1 MLNVNVNHIDL
12 QLKKKGIVMSNVSN
26 PILQRDVISVA
37 TWRDYYE
44 ITKPRVVALLVLTAL
59 VGMCLSVP
67 GVVPWQVLG
76 PSIIGIGLLSSAAAA
91 INHIVDERIDS
102 IMGRTHNRPLPNGRL
117 SAKNASIFALTI
129 AMLGFVLLYFWV
141 NPLTAWLTFS
151 GLVGYSFVYTMYLKR
166 ATPQNI
172 TIGGLAGA
180 IPPLLG
186 WTAMTNEIH
195 ANALLLVLLI
205 FTWTP
210 PHFWALAIHR
220 KDDYAKVNI
229 PMLPVTH
236 GVSFTKTQILLYT
249 VLLFVVGLLPYLV
262 GMSNWLYLIGAV
274 ILNLIFF
281 VYAWKLKFNADE
293 NTAMDTFKFS
303 IVHLMLLF
311 IVLLADHYLLPLG

>member
-1 MLNVNVNHIDL
+1 MNESSTI
-12 QLKKKGIVMSNVSN
+12 
-26 PILQRDVISVA
+26 A
-37 TWRDYYE
+37 TSHSAPSTPLWRDYYE

-67 GVVPWQVLG
+67 SVIPWQVLV
-76 PSIIGIGLLSSAAAA
+76 PSMIGIGFLSSAAAA

-102 IMGRTHNRPLPNGRL
+102 VMGRTHNRPLPNGRL
-117 SAKNASIFALTI
+117 TARNASIFAMILAVT
-129 AMLGFVLLYFWV
+129 GFAVLYSFV

-195 ANALLLVLLI
+195 PNALLLVLLI

-236 GVSFTKTQILLYT
+236 GVNFTKTQILLYT

-274 ILNLIFF
+274 VLNLVFF
-281 VYAWKLKFNADE
+281 AYAWKLKFHADE

-303 IVHLMLLF
+303 IVHLMALF
-311 IVLLADHYLLPLG
+311 IILLLDHYLLPVTG

>member
-1 MLNVNVNHIDL
+1 MTKI
-12 QLKKKGIVMSNVSN
+12 KMT
-26 PILQRDVISVA
+26 PIA
-37 TWRDYYE
+37 MPKWRAYYD
-44 ITKPRVVALLVLTAL
+44 ITKPRVVALLVLTAV
-59 VGMCLSVP
+59 VGMSLSVP
-67 GVVPWQVLG
+67 GGLPWQLFI
-76 PSIIGIGLLSSAAAA
+76 PAMFGIALLSSAAAA
-91 INHIVDERIDS
+91 INHIVDEKIDA
-102 IMGRTHNRPLPNGRL
+102 IMGRTYNRPLPEGRITVND
-117 SAKNASIFALTI
+117 ATIFAAAI
-129 AMLGFVLLYFWV
+129 AILGFVVLFTLV
-141 NPLTAWLTFS
+141 NPLTAYLTLS
-151 GLVGYSFVYTMYLKR
+151 GLVGYSFVYTLYLKR

-195 ANALLLVLLI
+195 PHALLLVLLI

-220 KDDYAKVNI
+220 KNDYAKVNI

-236 GVSFTKTQILLYT
+236 GVSFTTTQILLYT

-274 ILNLIFF
+274 VLNVMFF
-281 VYAWKLKFNADE
+281 AYAWKLKFNADE

-311 IVLLADHYLLPLG
+311 VILLLDHYLLPVG

>member
-1 MLNVNVNHIDL
+1 
-12 QLKKKGIVMSNVSN
+12 MSKVEALA
-26 PILQRDVISVA
+26 PPAQISFSA
-37 TWRDYYE
+37 RWQAYYE
-44 ITKPRVVALLVLTAL
+44 ITKPRVVALLVLTAV

-67 GVVPWQVLG
+67 GGIPWQLLLAATL
-76 PSIIGIGLLSSAAAA
+76 GIGLLSSAAAA
-91 INHIVDERIDS
+91 INHIVDEKIDA
-102 IMGRTHNRPLPNGRL
+102 IMGRTHGRPLPNGKL
-117 SAKNASIFALTI
+117 SAQQAIVFAITI
-129 AMLGFVLLYFWV
+129 AILGFIMLYTLV
-141 NPLTAWLTFS
+141 NPLTAWLTVA
-151 GLVGYSFVYTMYLKR
+151 GLVGYSFIYTLYLKR

-195 ANALLLVLLI
+195 PNALLLVLLI

-220 KDDYAKVNI
+220 KNEYAKVNI

-236 GVSFTKTQILLYT
+236 GVDFTKTQILLYT
-249 VLLFVVGLLPYLV
+249 ILLFVVSLLPYLV

-274 ILNLIFF
+274 TLNLIFF
-281 VYAWKLKFNADE
+281 AYAWKLKFNADE

-303 IVHLMLLF
+303 IVHLMTLFVILL
-311 IVLLADHYLLPLG
+311 LDHYLLPIAQG

>member
-1 MLNVNVNHIDL
+1 MS
-12 QLKKKGIVMSNVSN
+12 QSNVIVSSHSAPST
-26 PILQRDVISVA
+26 PI
-37 TWRDYYE
+37 WRDYYE

-67 GVVPWQVLG
+67 GIIPWQVLV
-76 PSIIGIGLLSSAAAA
+76 PSMIGIGFLSSAAAA

-102 IMGRTHNRPLPNGRL
+102 VMGRTHNRPLPNGRL
-117 SAKNASIFALTI
+117 TARSATIFAVLLAVT
-129 AMLGFVLLYFWV
+129 GFVVLYGFV
-141 NPLTAWLTFS
+141 NPLTAWLTLS

-186 WTAMTNEIH
+186 WTAMTNEVH
-195 ANALLLVLLI
+195 PNALLLVLLI

-220 KDDYAKVNI
+220 KDEYAKVNI

-236 GVSFTKTQILLYT
+236 GIDFTKTQILLYT

-274 ILNLIFF
+274 VLNSVFF
-281 VYAWKLKFNADE
+281 AYAWKLKFNADE

-303 IVHLMLLF
+303 IVHLMALF
-311 IVLLADHYLLPLG
+311 IILLLDHYFLPVTG

>member
-1 MLNVNVNHIDL
+1 MTKTVTLAQNNVESS
-12 QLKKKGIVMSNVSN
+12 G
-26 PILQRDVISVA
+26 A

-67 GVVPWQVLG
+67 GVIPWQLLI
-76 PSIIGIGLLSSAAAA
+76 PAMLGIGMLSSAAAA
-91 INHIVDERIDS
+91 INHIVDQRIDS
-102 IMGRTHNRPLPNGRL
+102 VMARTHKRPLPNGRISQN
-117 SAKNASIFALTI
+117 SAIAFATGL
-129 AMLGFVLLYFWV
+129 ALLGFLMLYVLV
-141 NPLTAWLTFS
+141 NPLTAWLTLS
-151 GLVGYSFVYTMYLKR
+151 GLVGYGFVYTMYLKR

-186 WTAMTNEIH
+186 WTAMTNEVH
-195 ANALLLVLLI
+195 PHALLLVLLI

-220 KDDYAKVNI
+220 KNDYAKVNI

-249 VLLFVVGLLPYLV
+249 ILLFVVGLLPYLV
-262 GMSNWLYLIGAV
+262 GMSNWLYLLGAV
-274 ILNLIFF
+274 TLNLAFF
-281 VYAWKLKFNADE
+281 MYAWKLKFNADE

-303 IVHLMLLF
+303 IIHLMVLF
-311 IVLLADHYLLPLG
+311 VVLLVDHYLLPVA

>member
-1 MLNVNVNHIDL
+1 MS
-12 QLKKKGIVMSNVSN
+12 QSNVIVSSHSAPST
-26 PILQRDVISVA
+26 PI
-37 TWRDYYE
+37 WRDYYE

-67 GVVPWQVLG
+67 GIIPWQVLV
-76 PSIIGIGLLSSAAAA
+76 PSMIGIGFLSSAAAA

-102 IMGRTHNRPLPNGRL
+102 VMGRTHNRPLPNGRL
-117 SAKNASIFALTI
+117 TARSATIFAVLLAVT
-129 AMLGFVLLYFWV
+129 GFVVLYGFV
-141 NPLTAWLTFS
+141 NPLTAWLTLS

-186 WTAMTNEIH
+186 WTAMTNEVH
-195 ANALLLVLLI
+195 PNALLLVLLI

-220 KDDYAKVNI
+220 KDEYAKVNI

-236 GVSFTKTQILLYT
+236 GIDFTKTQILLYT

-262 GMSNWLYLIGAV
+262 GMSNWLYLIGAIV
-274 ILNLIFF
+274 LNSVFF
-281 VYAWKLKFNADE
+281 AYAWKLKFNADE
-293 NTAMDTFKFS
+293 NTAMETFKFS
-303 IVHLMLLF
+303 IVHLMALF
-311 IVLLADHYLLPLG
+311 IILLLDHYFLPVTG

>member
-1 MLNVNVNHIDL
+1 
-12 QLKKKGIVMSNVSN
+12 MSKVIIKTISPMQSVSN
-26 PILQRDVISVA
+26 TGNSPLSISGFFIN
-37 TWRDYYE
+37 WRAYYD
-44 ITKPRVVALLVLTAL
+44 ITKPKVVALLVLTAL
-59 VGMCLSVP
+59 VGMSLSVP
-67 GVVPWQVLG
+67 GGLPWQLLLPAMLG
-76 PSIIGIGLLSSAAAA
+76 IALLSSAAAA
-91 INHIVDERIDS
+91 INHIVDEKIDTV
-102 IMGRTHNRPLPNGRL
+102 MGRTHNRPLPEGRISVT
-117 SAKNASIFALTI
+117 SAIVFATSIAL
-129 AMLGFVLLYFWV
+129 LGFIILYALV
-141 NPLTAWLTFS
+141 NPLTAFLTLA

-186 WTAMTNEIH
+186 WTAMTNEV
-195 ANALLLVLLI
+195 APNALLLVLII

-249 VLLFVVGLLPYLV
+249 VLLFVVCLLPYLV
-262 GMSNWLYLIGAV
+262 GMSNWLYLIGAC

-281 VYAWKLKFNADE
+281 GYAWQLKFHAKE
-293 NTAMDTFKFS
+293 ETAMATFKFS
-303 IVHLMLLF
+303 IIHLMLLF
-311 IVLLADHYLLPLG
+311 IILLLDHYWLPMA

>member
-1 MLNVNVNHIDL
+1 MSKTMNKIMH
-12 QLKKKGIVMSNVSN
+12 KKMSPMPAAINTGHQPFSIGRVFAN
-26 PILQRDVISVA
+26 
-37 TWRDYYE
+37 WRAYYD
-44 ITKPRVVALLVLTAL
+44 ITKPKVVALLVLTAL
-59 VGMCLSVP
+59 VGMSLSVP
-67 GVVPWQVLG
+67 GGLPWQLLLPAMLG
-76 PSIIGIGLLSSAAAA
+76 IALLSSAAAA
-91 INHIVDERIDS
+91 INHIVDEKIDTV
-102 IMGRTHNRPLPNGRL
+102 MGRTHNRPLPEGRISVT
-117 SAKNASIFALTI
+117 SAIVFATSIAL
-129 AMLGFVLLYFWV
+129 LGFIILYALV
-141 NPLTAWLTFS
+141 NPLTAFLTLA

-186 WTAMTNEIH
+186 WTAMTNEV
-195 ANALLLVLLI
+195 APNALLLVLII

-249 VLLFVVGLLPYLV
+249 VLLFVVCLLPYLV
-262 GMSNWLYLIGAV
+262 GMSNWLYLVGACS
-274 ILNLIFF
+274 LNLIFF
-281 VYAWKLKFNADE
+281 GYAWQLKFHAKED
-293 NTAMDTFKFS
+293 TAMATFKFS

-311 IVLLADHYLLPLG
+311 IILLLDHYWLPMG

>member
-1 MLNVNVNHIDL
+1 
-12 QLKKKGIVMSNVSN
+12 MSEVIESN
-26 PILQRDVISVA
+26 TTTEPTTNA

-67 GVVPWQVLG
+67 GAIPWQVLI
-76 PSIIGIGLLSSAAAA
+76 PSMLGIGFLSSAAAA

-102 IMGRTHNRPLPNGRL
+102 IMGRTYNRPVATGRL
-117 SAKNASIFALTI
+117 DPKDATIFAM
-129 AMLGFVLLYFWV
+129 MLAVTGFAVLYSFV
-141 NPLTAWLTFS
+141 NPLTAWLTFA
-151 GLVGYSFVYTMYLKR
+151 GLVGYSFIYTMYLKR

-236 GVSFTKTQILLYT
+236 GVNFTKTQILLYT

-274 ILNLIFF
+274 VLNLIFF
-281 VYAWKLKFNADE
+281 MYAWKLKFNANED
-293 NTAMDTFKFS
+293 TAMDTFKFS
-303 IVHLMLLF
+303 IIHLMALF
-311 IVLLADHYLLPLG
+311 IILLLDHYLLPVA

>member
-1 MLNVNVNHIDL
+1 MSKAQALNPQVGLSFINKW
-12 QLKKKGIVMSNVSN
+12 Q
-26 PILQRDVISVA
+26 A
-37 TWRDYYE
+37 YYE

-67 GVVPWQVLG
+67 GVIPWQVLI
-76 PSIIGIGLLSSAAAA
+76 PAILGIGLLSSAAAA
-91 INHIVDERIDS
+91 INHIVDEKIDT
-102 IMGRTHNRPLPNGRL
+102 IMGRTHNRPLPNGKIN
-117 SAKNASIFALTI
+117 AKQAIVFASTI
-129 AMLGFVLLYFWV
+129 AILGFVMLYAWV

-151 GLVGYSFVYTMYLKR
+151 GLLGYSFVYTMYLKR

-186 WTAMTNEIH
+186 WTAMTNEVH
-195 ANALLLVLLI
+195 PNALLLVLLI

-220 KDDYAKVNI
+220 KSEYAKVNI

-249 VLLFVVGLLPYLV
+249 VLLFVVSLLPYLV
-262 GMSNWLYLIGAV
+262 GMSNWLYLVGAV
-274 ILNLIFF
+274 VLNLIFF
-281 VYAWKLKFNADE
+281 AYAWKLKFNADE

-303 IVHLMLLF
+303 IVHLMTLFVILL
-311 IVLLADHYLLPLG
+311 LDHYLLPLAQG

>member
-1 MLNVNVNHIDL
+1 MSETS
-12 QLKKKGIVMSNVSN
+12 IVSSGSAIANAS
-26 PILQRDVISVA
+26 
-37 TWRDYYE
+37 WRDYYE

-67 GVVPWQVLG
+67 STIPWQILI
-76 PSIIGIGLLSSAAAA
+76 PSMLGIGLLSSAAAA

-102 IMGRTHNRPLPNGRL
+102 IMGRTHNRPLPNGKITQQN
-117 SAKNASIFALTI
+117 AIIFAASIAIIGFIMLYAL
-129 AMLGFVLLYFWV
+129 V
-141 NPLTAWLTFS
+141 NPLTAWLTFA
-151 GLVGYSFVYTMYLKR
+151 GLVGYSVVYTMYLKR

-186 WTAMTNEIH
+186 WTSMTNEVH
-195 ANALLLVLLI
+195 PHALLLVLII

-220 KDDYAKVNI
+220 KNDYAKVNI

-236 GVSFTKTQILLYT
+236 GINFTKTQILLYT

-274 ILNLIFF
+274 VLNLMFF
-281 VYAWKLKFNADE
+281 AYAWKLKFNADE
-293 NTAMDTFKFS
+293 NTAMETFKFS
-303 IVHLMLLF
+303 IIHLMVLF
-311 IVLLADHYLLPLG
+311 IVLLLDHYLLPVS

>member
-1 MLNVNVNHIDL
+1 MTEVPLPDQANNENSVNESKVVN
-12 QLKKKGIVMSNVSN
+12 
-26 PILQRDVISVA
+26 A

-44 ITKPRVVALLVLTAL
+44 ITKPKVVALLVLTAL

-67 GVVPWQVLG
+67 SAIPWQILI
-76 PSIIGIGLLSSAAAA
+76 PAMLGIGFLSSAAAA

-102 IMGRTHNRPLPNGRL
+102 VMGRTHNRPVATGRIT
-117 SAKNASIFALTI
+117 AKRATVFALS
-129 AMLGFVLLYFWV
+129 LSVSGFFVLYVLV
-141 NPLTAWLTFS
+141 NPLTAWLTLS

-195 ANALLLVLLI
+195 PHALLLVLLI

-236 GVSFTKTQILLYT
+236 GVNFTKTQILLYT
-249 VLLFVVGLLPYLV
+249 ILLFVVCLLPYLV
-262 GMSNWLYLIGAV
+262 GMSNWLYLLGAV
-274 ILNLIFF
+274 ILNLVFF
-281 VYAWKLKFNADE
+281 VYAWKLKFNAKDE
-293 NTAMDTFKFS
+293 TAMDTFKFS
-303 IVHLMLLF
+303 IIHLMLLF
-311 IVLLADHYLLPLG
+311 IILLVDHYLLPVG

>member
-1 MLNVNVNHIDL
+1 MPKSTSLT
-12 QLKKKGIVMSNVSN
+12 M
-26 PILQRDVISVA
+26 PISVQDKA

-44 ITKPRVVALLVLTAL
+44 LTKPRVVALLVLTAL
-59 VGMCLSVP
+59 VGMCLSTP
-67 GVVPWQVLG
+67 GIIPWQLLI
-76 PSIIGIGLLSSAAAA
+76 PAMLGIGLISSAAAA
-91 INHIVDERIDS
+91 INHIVDERIDA
-102 IMGRTHNRPLPNGRL
+102 IMARTHKRPLPNGKV
-117 SAKNASIFALTI
+117 SQPNAILFASTLAFI
-129 AMLGFVLLYFWV
+129 GFVMLYNLV
-141 NPLTAWLTFS
+141 NPLTAWLTLS
-151 GLVGYSFVYTMYLKR
+151 GLVGYSFIYTMYLKR

-236 GVSFTKTQILLYT
+236 GVTFTKTQILLYT
-249 VLLFVVGLLPYLV
+249 VLLFVVGLIPYLV
-262 GMSNWLYLIGAV
+262 GMSNWLYLIGAIV
-274 ILNLIFF
+274 LNLVFF
-281 VYAWKLKFNADE
+281 AYAWKLKFNADE

-303 IVHLMLLF
+303 IIHLMLLF
-311 IVLLADHYLLPLG
+311 IVLLADHYLLPL

>member
-1 MLNVNVNHIDL
+1 MSKAAVLNN
-12 QLKKKGIVMSNVSN
+12 SAVSYQ
-26 PILQRDVISVA
+26 PL
-37 TWRDYYE
+37 WRDYYE

-67 GVVPWQVLG
+67 GVVPWQLLI
-76 PSIIGIGLLSSAAAA
+76 PAMIGIGMLSSAAAA
-91 INHIVDERIDS
+91 INHIVDQRIDS
-102 IMGRTHNRPLPNGRL
+102 EMGRTHKRPLPNGRI
-117 SAKNASIFALTI
+117 SQSGAVVFAAALAI
-129 AMLGFVLLYFWV
+129 VGFYLLYVFV
-141 NPLTAWLTFS
+141 NPLTAWLTLS
-151 GLVGYSFVYTMYLKR
+151 GLMGYGFIYTMYLKR

-195 ANALLLVLLI
+195 SHALLLVLLI

-236 GVSFTKTQILLYT
+236 GVEFTKTQILLYT

-274 ILNLIFF
+274 ALNLIFF
-281 VYAWKLKFNADE
+281 IYAWQLKFNATE
-293 NTAMDTFKFS
+293 KTAMATFKFS
-303 IVHLMLLF
+303 IIHLMLLF
-311 IVLLADHYLLPLG
+311 IVLLLDHYLLPLS

>member
-1 MLNVNVNHIDL
+1 MSEITDSNIDV
-12 QLKKKGIVMSNVSN
+12 Q
-26 PILQRDVISVA
+26 SVPNT

-67 GVVPWQVLG
+67 GAIPWQILI
-76 PSIIGIGLLSSAAAA
+76 PSMLGIGFLSSAAAA

-102 IMGRTHNRPLPNGRL
+102 IMGRTYNRPVATGRL
-117 SAKNASIFALTI
+117 SSKDATIFAM
-129 AMLGFVLLYFWV
+129 MLAVTGFAVLYSFV
-141 NPLTAWLTFS
+141 NPLTAWLTFA
-151 GLVGYSFVYTMYLKR
+151 GLLGYSFVYTMYLKR

-186 WTAMTNEIH
+186 WTSMTGEIH
-195 ANALLLVLLI
+195 GNALLLVLLI

-236 GVSFTKTQILLYT
+236 GVNFTKTQILLYT

-274 ILNLIFF
+274 VLNLIFF
-281 VYAWKLKFNADE
+281 MYAWKLKFNAE
-293 NTAMDTFKFS
+293 ESTAMDTFKFS
-303 IVHLMLLF
+303 IIHLMALF
-311 IVLLADHYLLPLG
+311 IILLLDHYLLPMA

>member
-1 MLNVNVNHIDL
+1 MSDAEVAPIIMPKWRAYYDL
-12 QLKKKGIVMSNVSN
+12 
-26 PILQRDVISVA
+26 
-37 TWRDYYE
+37 
-44 ITKPRVVALLVLTAL
+44 TKPKVVALLVLTAV
-59 VGMCLSVP
+59 VGMSLSVP
-67 GVVPWQVLG
+67 GGLPWQLFI
-76 PSIIGIGLLSSAAAA
+76 PAMLGIGLLSSSAAA
-91 INHIVDERIDS
+91 INHIVDEKIDA
-102 IMGRTHNRPLPNGRL
+102 IMGRTHNRPLPEGRITTN
-117 SAKNASIFALTI
+117 NAIVFACSLAVLGFALL
-129 AMLGFVLLYFWV
+129 MLLV
-141 NPLTAWLTFS
+141 NPLTAYLTLA
-151 GLVGYSFVYTMYLKR
+151 GLVGYSFVYTLYLKR

-186 WTAMTNEIH
+186 WTAMTNQIDP
-195 ANALLLVLLI
+195 NALLLVLLI

-274 ILNLIFF
+274 TLNLMFF
-281 VYAWKLKFNADE
+281 AYAWKLKFHADE

-303 IVHLMLLF
+303 IIHLMLLF
-311 IVLLADHYLLPLG
+311 VILLLDHYLLPVG

>member
-1 MLNVNVNHIDL
+1 
-12 QLKKKGIVMSNVSN
+12 MSETSVVSSEA
-26 PILQRDVISVA
+26 SVSKA
-37 TWRDYYE
+37 SWRDYYE

-67 GVVPWQVLG
+67 STIPWQLLI
-76 PSIIGIGLLSSAAAA
+76 SSMLGIGLLSSAAAA
-91 INHIVDERIDS
+91 INHIVDQRIDS
-102 IMGRTHNRPLPNGRL
+102 IMGRTHNRPIPNGKI
-117 SAKNASIFALTI
+117 SQQNAILFALSI
-129 AMLGFVLLYFWV
+129 AVLGFVILYALV
-141 NPLTAWLTFS
+141 NALTAWLTLA
-151 GLVGYSFVYTMYLKR
+151 GLVGYSVVYTMYLKR

-186 WTAMTNEIH
+186 WTSMTNEVH
-195 ANALLLVLLI
+195 PHALLLVLLI

-220 KDDYAKVNI
+220 RNDYAKVNI

-236 GVSFTKTQILLYT
+236 GINFTKTQILLYT
-249 VLLFVVGLLPYLV
+249 VLLFIVGLLPYLV

-274 ILNLIFF
+274 ALNLMFF
-281 VYAWKLKFNADE
+281 AYAWKLKFSADE

-303 IVHLMLLF
+303 IIHLMVLF
-311 IVLLADHYLLPLG
+311 IILLLDHYLLPVS

>member
-1 MLNVNVNHIDL
+1 
-12 QLKKKGIVMSNVSN
+12 MSKSSSLSM
-26 PILQRDVISVA
+26 PISTPSKA

-44 ITKPRVVALLVLTAL
+44 LTKPRVVALLVLTAL
-59 VGMCLSVP
+59 VGMCLSTP
-67 GVVPWQVLG
+67 GVIPWQVLV
-76 PSIIGIGLLSSAAAA
+76 PSMLGIGLLSSAAAA
-91 INHIVDERIDS
+91 INHIVDERIDT
-102 IMGRTHNRPLPNGRL
+102 IMARTHKRPLPEG
-117 SAKNASIFALTI
+117 KITQTNAIAFATSIAV
-129 AMLGFVLLYFWV
+129 LGFVMLYALV
-141 NPLTAWLTFS
+141 NPLTAWLTLS
-151 GLVGYSFVYTMYLKR
+151 GLVGYSFIYTMYLKR

-195 ANALLLVLLI
+195 PNALLLVLLI

-236 GVSFTKTQILLYT
+236 GVTFTKTQILLYT
-249 VLLFVVGLLPYLV
+249 VLLFVVSLIPYLV
-262 GMSNWLYLIGAV
+262 GMSNWLYLVGSV
-274 ILNLIFF
+274 VLNLIFF
-281 VYAWKLKFNADE
+281 AYAWKLKFNADE

-303 IVHLMLLF
+303 IIHLMLLF
-311 IVLLADHYLLPLG
+311 IVLLVDHYLLPVT